1 MGAETGL
8 VSNAQGSP
16 ASFASTAL
24 GLPGDPQLSSYSGH
38 PTYDAGS
45 YTAMLIPSGTTLHV
59 RYAFASEEYPEYVGS
74 VFNDV
79 MAVFVDGQN
88 CAFVPGTG
96 APVSINSINDH
107 TNEQYYVDNSSGTS
121 GYNAVFD
128 GITVPLECSVPVT
141 PGKPVSVRIAL
152 ADASDGAY
160 DSAVALLDG
169 GIWSD

>member
-1 MGAETGL
+1 MR
-8 VSNAQGSP
+8 
-16 ASFASTAL
+16 
-24 GLPGDPQLSSYSGH
+24 SGRACR
-38 PTYDAGS
+38 TRR
-45 YTAMLIPSGTTLHV
+45 T
-59 RYAFASEEYPEYVGS
+59 
-74 VFNDV
+74 
-79 MAVFVDGQN
+79 
-88 CAFVPGTG
+88 
-96 APVSINSINDH
+96 PVSINSINDH

-128 GITVPLECSVPVT
+128 GITVPLECSAPVT